1 MCRVVVRCGASAPSL
16 VPIRGQCVA
25 VSPGDILWHLVTSG
39 VTRVRVWPCLDH
51 VSMLRCAS
59 LCSSGA
65 SFPPAEIACPSS
77 KPSGLRWLPTQSTQN
92 IWARVSSKMSS
103 EMHDILRN
111 WMTSSVTK
119 KRLWLGTSRN
129 CHWGPMVKWVH
140 CPWNRACWGLL
151 GPVGAYGIRGAQAL
165 AFNGPKSFWKESR
178 SKTKQRT
185 VDDLTSQHQLVQG
198 HQNQTDPNRSK
209 QYIRWI
215 RWMFKDGPSSYAPK
229 QQKCPQRRK
238 WRWCV
243 KWPKRFRTFFW
254 QGMWSRSV
262 CGSV

>member
-119 KRLWLGTSRN
+119 KTPLTRNIKELPLGANGEMSSLPLKP
-129 CHWGPMVKWVH
+129 C
-140 CPWNRACWGLL
+140 LL
-151 GPVGAYGIRGAQAL
+151 GPVGACWGL
-165 AFNGPKSFWKESR
+165 WDPWGP
-178 SKTKQRT
+178 
-185 VDDLTSQHQLVQG
+185 
-198 HQNQTDPNRSK
+198 
-209 QYIRWI
+209 
-215 RWMFKDGPSSYAPK
+215 GPGL
-229 QQKCPQRRK
+229 Q
-238 WRWCV
+238 
-243 KWPKRFRTFFW
+243 
-254 QGMWSRSV
+254 WS
-262 CGSV
+262 

>member
-39 VTRVRVWPCLDH
+39 DIWWQFEVLNHGIWKRSRVTRVTCVTRVTRVRVWPCLDH

-119 KRLWLGTSRN
+119 KNDSDKEHQGTAIGGLRGQ
-129 CHWGPMVKWVH
+129 W
-140 CPWNRACWGLL
+140 WNELIAPETVPVGACWGLWDPW
-151 GPVGAYGIRGAQAL
+151 GPW
-165 AFNGPKSFWKESR
+165 GP
-178 SKTKQRT
+178 
-185 VDDLTSQHQLVQG
+185 
-198 HQNQTDPNRSK
+198 
-209 QYIRWI
+209 
-215 RWMFKDGPSSYAPK
+215 GPGL
-229 QQKCPQRRK
+229 Q
-238 WRWCV
+238 
-243 KWPKRFRTFFW
+243 
-254 QGMWSRSV
+254 WS
-262 CGSV
+262 